1 MGREIGKQL
10 DLCDLKGNLFLPPR
24 PSRFCLIS
32 NGYLRLWQL
41 EELERVMRSLQI
53 VEGCHRNDNSSI
65 LRCSRAKWEKDF
77 GLSTRMR
84 VIQQSSEL
92 P

>member
-10 DLCDLKGNLFLPPR
+10 DLCDLKGNLFLSPR

-53 VEGCHRNDNSSI
+53 VEECHRNDNSSI

-77 GLSTRMR
+77 GLSTRIR